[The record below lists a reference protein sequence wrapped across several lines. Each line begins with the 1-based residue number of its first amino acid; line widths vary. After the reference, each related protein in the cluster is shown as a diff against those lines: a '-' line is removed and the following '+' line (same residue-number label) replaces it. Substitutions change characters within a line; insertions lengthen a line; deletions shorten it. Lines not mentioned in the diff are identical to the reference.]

1 MSFSSQSGQSGNNNI
16 FKSIKKG
23 FGSSTN
29 KENNELKISEPF
41 KPVHLS
47 SSNPINDTYSIL
59 TSPSNNSTGSYSPNK
74 SKPASSILVQKPPKD
89 GLKRTE
95 TNISTN
101 SYNDVYSNK
110 ENVND
115 IDTMFSSSQ
124 QSVYSQV
131 LGTSNLYRF
140 MLPDGTVKIEKP
152 KNKEEIEDLFNEL
165 MDKRNFQALPPHA
178 QSQLRKYSADKKW
191 LLVNQDL
198 QADLKKYNN
207 SSKKNKILLSALS
220 SQNSNHIQSNNSIY
234 TGKLSAYNNNSKFSE
249 VASLSANSK
258 LPNLQTS
265 NLSKTFTNQR
275 NISTSSMNSANE
287 PSSLTPEYYVQKLIS
302 EKLNNK
308 QLNDLWVSLR
318 TQPLNWVLGFLDA
331 QGHIAIAN
339 VLQKFYKISYNPNG
353 ALGELTDDQLDTES
367 LLFKCLKTIFN
378 LREGANESSK
388 SVLIVNAITEGLLSL
403 RISTRRLATEMMM
416 FIMSWSDHKYY
427 HNVLDALDQESLV
440 AGNVNIQ
447 ARLLS
452 GNKRKSVILDNLKQ
466 TILNQGNSTKM
477 KRIEE
482 WLLVLE
488 YTLDGRGA
496 MGSLVGASEEF
507 KSGGGENAILE
518 YCYTTMLMINEVCRI
533 SQNVHQRTLLR
544 SRFKSYGF
552 GRILQKLEL
561 LKYDKLYEQLVI
573 FEDQTVD
580 DYNLLVS
587 ETSLNENVDLENP
600 LQMVGS
606 LWEHFGQT
614 DSKKHL
620 ISLLQNIFISA
631 SKPLNNDTEKTLKV
645 LDALVSNATMA
656 SMDNESQFNF
666 AIQRVFDSLQT
677 DDVARKALN
686 EAKELKRK
694 LEETQAERDLFEEK
708 LEEAQDGLVGKLQR
722 EIEERDTILLKN
734 QRVTENL
741 RKEIEDLRQQNI
753 LASISREKLINGS
766 NSEENLYENKF
777 DNPTPID
784 KEKIKAIQNVF
795 SSQKESKNN
804 YKPLSNLPYSGHH
817 GERNVST
824 FSLDSQT
831 SLRSLSRKQSD
842 SDRLNS
848 IKNQMEDIE
857 KEARLLEN
865 SEFYDSLNKAESDKE
880 ITTDNNKMEMFDKL
894 ESLKKMLSTIQNESN
909 EISKYNTEE
918 QMKEIL
924 QEKRNLALKRL
935 TDLQDLYK
943 NNSHIDEKTDVLVNN
958 LITELDASKTSSPH
972 KRSVS
977 VSSSISLRTKSA
989 DEKLNSI
996 NATLAKLNTR
1006 RNTLI
1011 SENSF
1016 NTNNDTDVESDNYRY
1031 SSVSGSFLSELSE
1044 RYGKNHKHDSLTS
1057 RRDSSSSHNHNG
1069 SIGSG
1074 NTLGHSH
1081 SNSNAGSN
1089 YRKSFMNRMKKSS
1102 VPVKKNEE
1110 PEVEKPQ
1117 IKNNEPSIPPAP
1129 PLPPMFSKSPENAAA
1144 DSTTPP
1150 PPPLPPMFNTNKD
1163 TASTPPPP
1171 PMPPML
1177 GGKTGAPPPPP
1188 PPMMMN
1194 APPPPPMMNAPPP
1207 PFMMNK
1213 GAPPPPNFMN
1223 NNIFSKY
1230 PKPKRRLK
1238 QIHWDRMES
1247 SKYFQKDGIKLID
1260 ELNEYGVLKEL
1271 ENKFGAREVKKFK
1284 VKSKNENDTKEL
1296 DKITFLSR
1304 DIAQQFGINLHMFTN
1319 LTVNELVEKI
1329 LKCDKEILNNLAV
1342 MEFLSKDEIVEV
1354 SINLERNYA
1363 GYVTEWLDG
1372 EEVLKPEK
1380 DLNELQRPDQLY
1392 VNLMVNLKHYWKS
1405 RMRAL
1410 NLVINY
1416 KKDYN
1421 DFVGKLRKID
1431 KAVDVLKTSTNL
1443 KGIFDIILAVGN
1455 YMNDAS
1461 KQASGFKLSTLQ
1473 RLTFIKDEENKL
1485 TFLNYVEKIVRMHY
1499 PQFSMFL
1506 KELEPLYE
1514 VTKISIDQLEND
1526 CKNYQKSISN
1536 VETSLERGN
1545 LKDSSKFHPQDR
1557 LISKVLPVISDCK
1570 KKADLLSDEVML
1582 SMMEFESLMKL
1593 FGEDSSDQFAKNNF
1607 FRKFTDFMQV
1617 YKKIAEMNKRVEE
1630 EERSYEARKKILD
1643 EQEERV
1649 KQKKLQENGEGNEIN
1664 KTPDERNV
1672 MDNLLSKLKN
1682 AGPNKTDSSTAR
1694 SRAKARKDLLEK
1706 SQVNTPTKNADN
1718 DDEKTT
1724 RSHARSPSNILDNL
1738 VDLKHENGST
1748 SSIIYSP
1755 ETKEKLRQ
1763 EGNERSPY
1771 KNDNSNGLSA
1781 QSLLDGLRTEST
1793 GTRTEEERRKL
1804 RELHKKNKKESNR
1817 LQFFEEPTKD
1827 D

>member
-1 MSFSSQSGQSGNNNI
+1 MSSNSQSDQSRNNI
-16 FKSIKKG
+16 FKNIKKG
-23 FGSSTN
+23 FGN
-29 KENNELKISEPF
+29 HKEKNDLTISEPF
-41 KPVHLS
+41 KPVHV
-47 SSNPINDTYSIL
+47 NGANNYNDTYSIL
-59 TSPSNNSTGSYSPNK
+59 TSTSNISASSFSPNK
-74 SKPASSILVQKPPKD
+74 SKTASSILAQGPPKN
-89 GLKRTE
+89 GLRRTE
-95 TNISTN
+95 TNMSSTSFN
-101 SYNDVYSNK
+101 EVYSNK
-110 ENVND
+110 ENAND
-115 IDTMFSSSQ
+115 MDTVFSSSQ

-152 KNKEEIEDLFNEL
+152 RNKDEIEELFNEL

-178 QSQLRKYSADKKW
+178 QAQLRKYSTDKKW

-207 SSKKNKILLSALS
+207 SSKKNKILQTALA
-220 SQNSNHIQSNNSIY
+220 SQNPNYTPANNSIY
-234 TGKLSAYNNNSKFSE
+234 TGKVSAYNGMKNSDS
-249 VASLSANSK
+249 ASVLTSSK
-258 LPNLQTS
+258 LSHLQTLA
-265 NLSKTFTNQR
+265 LSKTFTNNR
-275 NISTSSMNSANE
+275 NISTSSINSASE
-287 PSSLTPEYYVQKLIS
+287 PSALTPEYYVQKLIS

-339 VLQKFYKISYNPNG
+339 VLQKFYKLSYTPNESI
-353 ALGELTDDQLDTES
+353 GEITDDQLDTES

-378 LREGANESSK
+378 LREGANECSK
-388 SVLIVNAITEGLLSL
+388 SVLVINAITEGLLSL

-416 FIMSWSDHKYY
+416 FVMSWSDHKYY

-440 AGNVNIQ
+440 AGNFNIQ
-447 ARLLS
+447 ARLS
-452 GNKRKSVILDNLKQ
+452 SENKRKSVILDNLKQ

-518 YCYTTMLMINEVCRI
+518 YCYTTMLMINEVCSI
-533 SQNVHQRTLLR
+533 SKNVHQRTLLR

-600 LQMVGS
+600 LEMVNS
-606 LWEHFGQT
+606 LWGHFGKT
-614 DSKKHL
+614 DAKKHL

-656 SMDNESQFNF
+656 TMDNESQFNF

-686 EAKELKRK
+686 ETKELKRK

-722 EIEERDTILLKN
+722 EIEERDTILMKN

-741 RKEIEDLRQQNI
+741 RKEIEELRQQNI
-753 LASISREKLINGS
+753 LATISRENLINRGK
-766 NSEENLYENKF
+766 SEENLLYEDKF
-777 DNPTPID
+777 ENPTPIA

-795 SSQKESKNN
+795 SSQDDFKNN
-804 YKPLSNLPYSGHH
+804 HKPLSNLPYSGNH
-817 GERNVST
+817 GQRNVST
-824 FSLDSQT
+824 FSFDSQF
-831 SLRSLSRKQSD
+831 SGRSLSRQQSD
-842 SDRLNS
+842 SERLNN
-848 IKNQMEDIE
+848 IQTQMEDIE

-865 SEFYDSLNKAESDKE
+865 SDFYEDLPDKQIEQSPKAADDK
-880 ITTDNNKMEMFDKL
+880 KEMFNKL
-894 ESLKKMLSTIQNESN
+894 ESLKKMLTNIQNESN

-935 TDLQDLYK
+935 TDLQKLYK
-943 NNSHIDEKTDVLVNN
+943 SDSQIDEKTDILVNN
-958 LITELDASKTSSPH
+958 LINELESSNQSISH
-972 KRSVS
+972 QRSVS
-977 VSSSISLRTKSA
+977 VSSSISSRPKSA

-996 NATLAKLNTR
+996 NATLAKLNAR
-1006 RNTLI
+1006 RNTLT
-1011 SENSF
+1011 SESTF
-1016 NTNNDTDVESDNYRY
+1016 NNNDTDVESDNFRY

-1044 RYGKNHKHDSLTS
+1044 KYGKHHKHDSSTT
-1057 RRDSSSSHNHNG
+1057 RRDSSSSHHHST
-1069 SIGSG
+1069 SIGSAQ
-1074 NTLGHSH
+1074 TLGHSY
-1081 SNSNAGSN
+1081 SNSTSGSN
-1089 YRKSFMNRMKKSS
+1089 YRKSFMNRMKKSTI
-1102 VPVKKNEE
+1102 PVKKDEKVA
-1110 PEVEKPQ
+1110 EVEAKPA
-1117 IKNNEPSIPPAP
+1117 EEVADVPATIVP
-1129 PLPPMFSKSPENAAA
+1129 ESKTESAVSA
-1144 DSTTPP
+1144 PP
-1150 PPPLPPMFNTNKD
+1150 PPPLPPMFSTN
-1163 TASTPPPP
+1163 SNSSSPP
-1171 PMPPML
+1171 
-1177 GGKTGAPPPPP
+1177 PPPPP
-1188 PPMMMN
+1188 PPMPVPLGGKGPVPPPPPPPPLMSV
-1194 APPPPPMMNAPPP
+1194 PPPPPMMNAPPLP
-1207 PFMMNK
+1207 MFMGNS
-1213 GAPPPPNFMN
+1213 
-1223 NNIFSKY
+1223 IFNKY

-1238 QIHWDRMES
+1238 QIHWDRMDS
-1247 SKYFQKDGIKLID
+1247 SKYFDKDGVKLID
-1260 ELNEYGVLKEL
+1260 ELNEFGVLKEL
-1271 ENKFGAREVKKFK
+1271 EDKFGAREVKKFK
-1284 VKSKNENDTKEL
+1284 LKGNKDTDTKEL
-1296 DKITFLSR
+1296 DKLTYLSR
-1304 DIAQQFGINLHMFTN
+1304 DVSQQFGINLHTFAN
-1319 LTVNELVEKI
+1319 LTVDELVEKI
-1329 LKCDKEILNNLAV
+1329 LKCDRDILSNFAV
-1342 MEFLSKDEIVEV
+1342 MEFLSKDDIVEV
-1354 SINLERNYA
+1354 SINLERNYS

-1392 VNLMVNLKHYWKS
+1392 VNLMVNLRHYWKS

-1410 NLVINY
+1410 NLVVNY

-1421 DFVGKLRKID
+1421 DLVGKLRKID
-1431 KAVDVLKTSTNL
+1431 KAVDVLKNSKNL

-1473 RLTFIKDEENKL
+1473 RLTFVKDEDNKL
-1485 TFLNYVEKIVRMHY
+1485 TFLNYVEKIVREHY
-1499 PQFSMFL
+1499 PGYAMFI
-1506 KELEPLYE
+1506 KELEPLLD
-1514 VTKISIDQLEND
+1514 VTKISIDQLDND
-1526 CKNYQKSISN
+1526 CKNYQKNISN

-1557 LISKVLPVISDCK
+1557 VISKILPVISDCK
-1570 KKADLLSDEVML
+1570 KKGDLLSDEVML
-1582 SMMEFESLMKL
+1582 SMMEFDSLMKL
-1593 FGEDSSDQFAKNNF
+1593 FGEDNTDQFAKNNF
-1607 FRKFTDFMQV
+1607 FRKFSDFMQA
-1617 YKKIAEMNKRVEE
+1617 YKKAAEMNKRVEE
-1630 EERSYEARKKILD
+1630 EERAYEARKKILE
-1643 EQEERV
+1643 EQEERSR
-1649 KQKKLQENGEGNEIN
+1649 QRKLQEEDEGNKEN
-1664 KTPDERNV
+1664 SNADERNV

-1706 SQVNTPTKNADN
+1706 SQSNTPTKNLS
-1718 DDEKTT
+1718 EEEVS

-1738 VDLKHENGST
+1738 VDLSHEGGST
-1748 SSIIYSP
+1748 ASIIYSP
-1755 ETKEKLRQ
+1755 ETKDRKRK
-1763 EGNERSPY
+1763 EGNETSPF
-1771 KNDNSNGLSA
+1771 KKDDAEGLSA
-1781 QSLLDGLRTEST
+1781 QSLLNGLRRESSNV
-1793 GTRTEEERRKL
+1793 RTEEERRKL

-1817 LQFFEEPTKD
+1817 LQFFEEPTTES
-1827 D
+1827 